1 MTMKVI
7 KEVSKEDLKKF
18 LYNIDLKDDNL
29 YKEINSKDAI
39 NIFQFTGNTCKG
51 ILNRVKPVNF
61 NECVAINALSRPGTS
76 SFTGDYVDRKNGA
89 PTPYP
94 KKMNEILKETSGVIL
109 YQEQV
114 MSIFNI
120 LGGFTLEETNY
131 VRGLLKKLGKKEK
144 KESDLKA
151 WKECIEKFKIG
162 CSKNGISAKEAEFIA
177 DEVQKMSSY
186 QFNKSH
192 AVAYTYTAIM
202 TCYLSYYFR
211 KFYDTASLA
220 YEIEKDTS
228 LEEQIKKVRN
238 QGFELLPPDI
248 NKSGVDLLPI
258 DNNKI
263 LFGFKD
269 IKGVGD
275 SAIKKIIDNRPYTD
289 FVDFIL
295 KCGVS
300 SLVIKKLIMSG
311 CFDCFDDNRKKIL
324 TGYEKYIEQKKTTK
338 IKEKLEKLIR
348 DIFNDM
354 EINLIKTYKEDLLN
368 YQKECF
374 GINIFVSKFSEQF
387 YKAVEEMTRRRK
399 TFRNFE
405 EIEEEKYRFVPV
417 YLNSVRKIN
426 DKNGNKMCFIS
437 VEDMRGEVLSVPIFA
452 SYYGALEEE
461 LIEGSI
467 YLMNFYKTEDNKIM
481 FGRNDLRNP
490 QEGAIKRMVKLIY
503 DKA

>member
-114 MSIFNI
+114 MNIFHE
-120 LGGFTLEETNY
+120 LGNFTMAETNY
-131 VRGLLKKLGKKEK
+131 VRGLLKKLGKKDK

-162 CSKNGISAKEAEFIA
+162 CAENGISPKEAEFIA

-220 YEIEKDTS
+220 YEIEKDSS

-238 QGFELLPPDI
+238 QGFELLSPDI
-248 NKSGVDLLPI
+248 NKSNIDLAPI
-258 DNNKI
+258 DENKI
-263 LFGFKD
+263 LFGFRD
-269 IKGVGD
+269 IKGIGE
-275 SAIKKIIDNRPYTD
+275 SAINKIIEKRPYSD
-289 FVDFIL
+289 FIDFIL
-295 KCGVS
+295 RSGVS
-300 SLVIKKLIMSG
+300 SLVVKKLIMSG
-311 CFDCFDDNRKKIL
+311 AFDCFDTNRKKL
-324 TGYEKYIEQKKTTK
+324 MVGYEKYLEQKKTTK
-338 IKEKLEKLIR
+338 IKEKLEKLLN
-348 DIFNDM
+348 DIFNNQD
-354 EINLIKTYKEDLLN
+354 ILLIKTHKDDLIN

-374 GINIFVSKFSEQF
+374 GINIFINKFSEQF
-387 YKAVEEMTRRRK
+387 LNAVNEMTKRRK
-399 TFRNFE
+399 TFRSFNEME
-405 EIEEEKYRFVPV
+405 EGRNLYVPV
-417 YLNSVRKIN
+417 YLNSIRKLT
-426 DKNGNKMCFIS
+426 DKNKNKMCFAS
-437 VEDMRGEVLSVPIFA
+437 VEDIKGEVISVPIFA
-452 SYYGALEEE
+452 SYYYALEDE
-461 LIEGSI
+461 LIEGSV
-467 YLMNFYKTEDNKIM
+467 YLMNFYKTEDDKIM
-481 FGRNDLRNP
+481 FGRTDLRNP

-503 DKA
+503 D

>member
-151 WKECIEKFKIG
+151 WKECIEKFKVG

-211 KFYDTASLA
+211 KYYNTASLA
-220 YEIEKDTS
+220 YEIEKDNS
-228 LEEQIKKVRN
+228 LEEQIKKVKN
-238 QGFELLPPDI
+238 QGFKLIEPNI
-248 NKSGVDLLPI
+248 NTSDVDLMPVG
-258 DNNKI
+258 DNEI

-269 IKGVGD
+269 IKGIGE
-275 SAIKKIIDNRPYTD
+275 SAIKKIIENRPYDNFID
-289 FVDFIL
+289 FVL
-295 KCGVS
+295 RSGVS
-300 SLVIKKLIMSG
+300 SLVIKKLIMAG
-311 CFDCFDDNRKKIL
+311 CFDCFDNNRKKIL
-324 TGYEKYIEQKKTTK
+324 TGYEKYLEQKKTTK
-338 IKEKLEKLIR
+338 IKEKLQKLLEET
-348 DIFNDM
+348 FNS
-354 EINLIKTYKEDLLN
+354 EEVLLTNTYKEDLMN

-374 GINIFVSKFSEQF
+374 GMNVFVSKFSDGF
-387 YKAVEEMTRRRK
+387 KKAVNELVERGRA
-399 TFRNFE
+399 FRNFE
-405 EIEEEKYRFVPV
+405 EIKEDRYLFVPV
-417 YLNSVRKIN
+417 YLSKIRKLT
-426 DKNGNKMCFIS
+426 DKNGGKMCFITI
-437 VEDMRGEVLSVPIFA
+437 EDFNEEVVSIPIFA
-452 SYYGALEEE
+452 NYYKALEEE
-461 LIEGSI
+461 IFEGAIFLIT
-467 YLMNFYKTEDNKIM
+467 LYKTEDGNIM
-481 FGRNDLRNP
+481 FGKPISRNAE
-490 QEGAIKRMVKLIY
+490 EGVIKRMVKLVY
-503 DKA
+503 DRT

>member
-144 KESDLKA
+144 KQSDLDA
-151 WKECIEKFKIG
+151 WKECIKKFKMG
-162 CSKNGISAKEAEFIA
+162 CAKNGISAREAEFIA

-211 KFYDTASLA
+211 KYYDTASLA
-220 YEIEKDTS
+220 YEIEKDNS

-238 QGFELLPPDI
+238 QGFELLQPDI
-248 NKSGVDLLPI
+248 NKSDMDLIPVG
-258 DNNKI
+258 DNKI

-269 IKGVGD
+269 IKGIGD
-275 SAIKKIIDNRPYTD
+275 SAIKKIIDNRPYTNFID
-289 FVDFIL
+289 FVL
-295 KCGVS
+295 RSGVS
-300 SLVIKKLIMSG
+300 SLIVKKLIMAG
-311 CFDCFDDNRKKIL
+311 CFDTFDKNRKKL
-324 TGYEKYIEQKKTTK
+324 LVGYEKYLEQKKTTK
-338 IKEKLEKLIR
+338 IKEKLQKLLE
-348 DIFNDM
+348 DIFNDLDIGKIIT
-354 EINLIKTYKEDLLN
+354 EKQDLMN

-374 GINIFVSKFSEQF
+374 GMNVFISKFSDKIIRAVDEMSRRGLA
-387 YKAVEEMTRRRK
+387 YK
-399 TFRNFE
+399 NFDD
-405 EIEEEKYRFVPV
+405 IEEGKNLSVPV
-417 YLNSVRKIN
+417 YINSIRRLT
-426 DKNGNKMCFIS
+426 DKNRNKMCFINI
-437 VEDMRGEVLSVPIFA
+437 EDMSGAIRSVPIFA
-452 SYYGALEEE
+452 NYYKALEDELMEE
-461 LIEGSI
+461 NI
-467 YLMNFYKTEDNKIM
+467 YLMNFYKYDDQIM
-481 FGRNDLRNP
+481 FGRSDRRNP
-490 QEGAIKRMVKLIY
+490 QDGAIKRMARILY
-503 DKA
+503 DKT